1 MSGPPHIWCAGG
13 EWHIDVRGLPPP
25 EPMLAVVA
33 LIERADL
40 RAAGSTVVL
49 HHERDPVFL
58 YPELSERGW
67 RWAMIDGEPGEIRL
81 RLEREGT

>member
-1 MSGPPHIWCAGG
+1 MNGPPHIWCADG

-33 LIERADL
+33 LIERPDL
-40 RAAGSTVVL
+40 RAVGSTVIL

-58 YPELSERGW
+58 YPELAERGW
-67 RWAMIDGEPGEIRL
+67 RWAMIAGEPGEICL
-81 RLEREGT
+81 RLQREGA